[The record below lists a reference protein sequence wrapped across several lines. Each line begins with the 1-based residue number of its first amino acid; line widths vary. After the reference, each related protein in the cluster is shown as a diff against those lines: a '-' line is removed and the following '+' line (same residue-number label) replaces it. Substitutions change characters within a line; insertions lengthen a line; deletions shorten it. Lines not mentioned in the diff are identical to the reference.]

1 MKKAEQVE
9 PINTLLLEQEIVKWK
24 NQPSEMTQ
32 HCLKVIPWLSGTKR
46 KRTIMYK
53 ETSIYEKD
61 AKIDYE
67 LGVISKEEYE
77 IEMKSVQL
85 LEQALANYSVY

>member
-1 MKKAEQVE
+1 MAKTISDQTREYFCYIKQKVRKGE
-9 PINTLLLEQEIVKWK
+9 
-24 NQPSEMTQ
+24 
-32 HCLKVIPWLSGTKR
+32 KVIPWLSGTKR
-46 KRTIMYK
+46 KRTMMYK
-53 ETSIYEKD
+53 ETSRYEKD
-61 AKIDYE
+61 AKIDYG

>member
-1 MKKAEQVE
+1 MAKTISDQTREYFCYIKQKVRKGE
-9 PINTLLLEQEIVKWK
+9 
-24 NQPSEMTQ
+24 
-32 HCLKVIPWLSGTKR
+32 KVIPWLSGTKR
-46 KRTIMYK
+46 KRTMMYK
-53 ETSIYEKD
+53 ETSRYEKD
-61 AKIDYE
+61 AKINYE